1 MYAFQVCG
9 YSKSGK
15 TTLIKELIGRL
26 SEEGFQV
33 TSMKNINHEGF
44 QMDTEGTDTAIHT
57 LAGADPVVARGLKET
72 DFLYNHKMDFPDIV
86 AKLSSDW
93 LVVEGY
99 NKFPLPKI
107 VCGKTES
114 DMDDFLDNRTF
125 AIAGVYSKT
134 RTTYR
139 GFRVFN
145 PLDPVDMND
154 LMTLIKAKVFR
165 CLPYVDDSWC
175 GQCGLTCSK
184 MVEAIVQGGKAYSDC
199 KIRNTSVHLK
209 IGGKDIPLKGFLQN
223 ILRNT
228 LTGMIYE
235 LKGWEKGRRIEIV
248 LDEE

>member
-26 SEEGFQV
+26 SKEGFQV
-33 TSMKNINHEGF
+33 ASIKDIHHKGF
-44 QMDTEGTDTAIHT
+44 QMDKEGTDTT
-57 LAGADPVVARGLKET
+57 LHNRAGADPVVARGLKET
-72 DFLYNHKMDFPDIV
+72 DYLYNHKMDFLEIM

-99 NKFPLPKI
+99 NEFPLPKI

-165 CLPYVDDSWC
+165 CLPYVDDSFC
-175 GQCGLTCSK
+175 GLCGLTCSR
-184 MVEAIVQGGKAYSDC
+184 MVEAIVQGEKAYSDC
-199 KIRNTSVHLK
+199 KTRNTSVHLK
-209 IGGKDIPLKGFLQN
+209 IGGEDIPLKGFVQN

-228 LTGMIYE
+228 LTGMVSE
-235 LKGWEKGRRIEIV
+235 LRGWVRGRRIEIV